1 MIKILAFIII
11 LISPVIIFAKPVIDS
26 KIVHY
31 DIYPNSKKDIE
42 RALFAKT
49 PIILDGRKY
58 LGVTNWKID
67 LKYEILE
74 TSNFCKAVN
83 VKTIAQITI
92 VLPRIPKE
100 EKASYNIKSSFKRFY
115 NKVKKHE
122 LKHEYYVIKAT
133 KEIDKKIQQSYI
145 QTNCKKLK
153 KKFDKYVDQIIK
165 KYNKKNKS
173 FDEKTKRRY
182 NNKANIDSYL

>member
-1 MIKILAFIII
+1 MIKILTFIII
-11 LISPVIIFAKPVIDS
+11 LIFPIIIFAKPIIHS

-42 RALFAKT
+42 RALFEKT
-49 PIILDGRKY
+49 PIILNGRKY

-67 LKYEILE
+67 LKYKVLKKN
-74 TSNFCKAVN
+74 NFCTAVDL
-83 VKTIAQITI
+83 KTIAKITI

-100 EKASYNIKSSFKRFY
+100 EEASYNIKSSFKRFY

-133 KEIDKKIQQSYI
+133 KEIDKKIQQLNI
-145 QTNCKKLK
+145 KTNCKKLK
-153 KKFDKYVDQIIK
+153 KRFDKVVAKIIK

-173 FDEKTKRRY
+173 FDARTKKRY
-182 NNKANIDSYL
+182 NSKANIDSYL